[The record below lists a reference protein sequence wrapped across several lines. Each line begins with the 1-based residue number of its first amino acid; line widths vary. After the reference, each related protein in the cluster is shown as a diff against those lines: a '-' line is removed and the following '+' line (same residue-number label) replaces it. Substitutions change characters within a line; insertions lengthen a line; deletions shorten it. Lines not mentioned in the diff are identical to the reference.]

1 MWNSRG
7 LEQWAHKVSDTLLV
21 MGTLVMGT
29 GTWVIAVI
37 IPKYLSQ

>member
-1 MWNSRG
+1 M
-7 LEQWAHKVSDTLLV
+7 QLV
-21 MGTLVMGT
+21 VVMAVRKAVRAATLVMGT